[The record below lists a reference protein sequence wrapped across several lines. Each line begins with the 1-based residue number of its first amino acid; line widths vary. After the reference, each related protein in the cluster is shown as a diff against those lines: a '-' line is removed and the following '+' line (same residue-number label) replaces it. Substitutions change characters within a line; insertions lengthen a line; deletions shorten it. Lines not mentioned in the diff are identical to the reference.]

1 MKNKIW
7 SFGIAMLDIVS
18 QPITKWPEYGGSV
31 FSDTTDFVLGGMALN
46 TAVSM
51 AKIGHVPV
59 GLISCVGHD
68 LGGQILETGLKRL
81 KIDTEYLCYA
91 DSDNTGV
98 AICFIHP
105 DGERSM
111 VLCIAANNQLNETKV
126 NFKAFHDGDFLHI
139 GGSMVSEGTRGENLA
154 KILKKVKEKD
164 VKISLDTCWDGTNQW
179 GKILTPSLPYCDIFF
194 TNDDEARLYSGKES
208 IEEALDYFSSFG
220 PKILIVKMGSKGAL
234 VRSQEFC
241 GLIPIFEV
249 KTADATGAG
258 DSFDAG
264 FLFGLYNHWSI
275 EQSAIFASAVGAKCV
290 TAFGATTGVTCYE
303 ETLQMIRTQS
313 RDGNWNWVL

>member
-1 MKNKIW
+1 MNKIW
-7 SFGIAMLDIVS
+7 SLGIAMLDIVS
-18 QPITKWPEYGGSV
+18 QPITNWPEYGGSV

-46 TAVSM
+46 TAVSL

-59 GLISCVGHD
+59 GLISCIGHD
-68 LGGQILETGLKRL
+68 LGGQILETGLKQL
-81 KIDTEYLCYA
+81 NIDAEHLCYA
-91 DSDNTGV
+91 DSENTGV

-111 VLCIAANNQLNETKV
+111 VLCIAANNKLDETRIHFNAIK
-126 NFKAFHDGDFLHI
+126 DGDYLHV
-139 GGSMVSEGTRGENLA
+139 GGAMVSEGTRGRNLA
-154 KILKKVKEKD
+154 KILKKVKEHNIT
-164 VKISLDTCWDGTNQW
+164 VSIDTCWDGTNQW

-194 TNDDEARLYSGKES
+194 TNDDEAKLYSCKDN

-220 PKILIVKMGSKGAL
+220 PKILIVKMGSKGAF
-234 VRSQEFC
+234 VRSEEYC

-264 FLFGLYNHWSI
+264 FLFGLFNNWSV
-275 EQSAIFASAVGAKCV
+275 EQSATFASAVGAKCV
-290 TAFGATTGVTCYE
+290 TAFGATTGIVSYE
-303 ETLQMIRTQS
+303 ETMKLIKAQS
-313 RDGNWNWVL
+313 REEDWNWKL